1 MKFIGNIKFSQSEK
15 ENLEINQKLKKF
27 IKSRRTWCA
36 SSTHQYEEKICG
48 LTHIKLKKRFKNL
61 LTIIIP
67 RHIDRSDLIEKELNE
82 LNLKTCRHETDGKLK
97 KNIDVYIVDAY
108 GKSKTFYSLC
118 KNIFLGGSLINH
130 GGQNPLEATRYG
142 CKILHG
148 PNVSN
153 FKEIYS
159 FLKKNKISQKV
170 YNEKDMLRCL
180 KKLFSKKSNSLK
192 IQNKLNNIGQKILQN
207 TYKEINLVLK
217 NEI

>member
-1 MKFIGNIKFSQSEK
+1 M
-15 ENLEINQKLKKF
+15 
-27 IKSRRTWCA
+27 
-36 SSTHQYEEKICG
+36 
-48 LTHIKLKKRFKNL
+48 THIKLKKRFKNL

-180 KKLFSKKSNSLK
+180 KKLFSKKTNSIK